1 MVVLPDIAE
10 KRIETINDESSLLCW
25 LIEGY
30 SLLLYLL
37 LQGVELRGGEEFCEG
52 DIQTVA
58 DLFYCQDLRIGAPSV
73 ENVFH
78 R

>member
-10 KRIETINDESSLLCW
+10 KRIEAINDESSLLCW

>member
-10 KRIETINDESSLLCW
+10 KRIETIYDESSLLCW

-58 DLFYCQDLRIGAPSV
+58 DLFYCQNLGINTSAIQDVLHG
-73 ENVFH
+73 
-78 R
+78 

>member
-37 LQGVELRGGEEFCEG
+37 LQGIKLRGGEEFCEG
-52 DIQTVA
+52 DIKAVA
-58 DLFYCQDLRIGAPSV
+58 DLFYCQDLGVNASAIQD
-73 ENVFH
+73 VFH
-78 R
+78 G